1 MKTYDGEL
9 QRYLC
14 VQLVLDDDVDHNDYN
29 VDDDNRDNNDDDDE
43 NDKDTCV

>member
-9 QRYLC
+9 QSNFC
-14 VQLVLDDDVDHNDYN
+14 VQLVLDDDDHNDYN
-29 VDDDNRDNNDDDDE
+29 VDDDNNDNNDDDDE